1 MSGADRIRAELS
13 RAAEGIGAGDGLEVV
28 LERPRDPAFGDWT
41 TNLAMT
47 LARQLRQKPRDI
59 ADALIAR
66 MQLSDAGVRSAEVA
80 GAGFINFRLDPAYV
94 ARGLAPILERDQQYG
109 RDGTRAAEAVVVE
122 FVSANPT
129 GPLHVGHG
137 RQAALGDAISTLL
150 EWSGWTV
157 SREFYYNDAG
167 AQIENLAKSTWVRAA
182 QLAGI
187 DAPIPEGGYH
197 GEYIREIAESYVREH
212 DMPATDVLQ
221 EGATAIAEGRRPHDV
236 ALLEAMRKHAVA
248 ALRAEQ
254 NLDLQAFGV
263 AFDTYY
269 LESSLYAPG
278 SAAHIAPDLH
288 VDGDASAVDATVQA
302 IQRAGATYEE
312 DGALFLRTTQWGDD
326 KDRVM
331 RRSAAKGGDFTY
343 FVPDVA
349 YHVTKW
355 ERGFRRAINVQGSD
369 HHGTTARVRAG
380 LQALGVGIPAGYP
393 EYVLHQMVT
402 VTRGGEEVKISKRAG
417 SYVTVRDLIDWVG
430 RDAVRYFYLQRKGDS
445 HLVFDVDL
453 ARAQSEENPIYRIQ
467 MAHARMSGIFR
478 QGGLDAATFDA
489 STVDFA
495 QLDAPAEQ
503 ELVNA
508 LVDFPRIV
516 SQAAENLEPHRLAGY
531 LLDTAGLVHGWYHKH
546 HVLGQEAPLMTA
558 RLALARAAQIVLRN
572 GLAILGISAPDR
584 M

>member
-1 MSGADRIRAELS
+1 MTGADRIRAELQ
-13 RAAEGIGAGDGLEVV
+13 RAAQTIGAPADVEVV
-28 LERPRDPAFGDWT
+28 LERPRDPSFGDWT

-47 LARQLRQKPRDI
+47 LARTLRQKPRDI
-59 ADALIAR
+59 AESLIAG
-66 MQLSDAGVRSAEVA
+66 MQLSDAGVRAAEIA
-80 GAGFINFRLDPAYV
+80 GAGFINFRLDPAFI
-94 ARGLAPILERDQQYG
+94 ARGLLPILQADATFG
-109 RDGTRAAEAVVVE
+109 RAAAATEEPVVVE

-150 EWSGWTV
+150 QWTGWNV
-157 SREFYYNDAG
+157 SREFYYNDG
-167 AQIENLAKSTWVRAA
+167 GVQIENLAKSTWVRVA
-182 QLAGI
+182 QLAGEE
-187 DAPIPEGGYH
+187 APIPEGGYN
-197 GEYIREIAESYVREH
+197 GEYIREIAESFVSGAG
-212 DMPATDVLQ
+212 MPATDVLR
-221 EGATAIAEGRRPHDV
+221 EGVSAIAEGRRPGDG
-236 ALLEAMRKHAVA
+236 ALLDAMRRHAVA
-248 ALRAEQ
+248 ALRGEQ
-254 NLDLQAFGV
+254 NLDLEAFGV

-269 LESSLYAPG
+269 LESSLYAPQS
-278 SAAHIAPDLH
+278 SAAAALH
-288 VDGDASAVDATVQA
+288 ASPGASAVDAVVSA
-302 IQRAGATYEE
+302 LVAADATYEQ
-312 DGALFLRTTQWGDD
+312 DGALFLRTTPYGDD

-331 RRSAAKGGDFTY
+331 RKSAAKGGDYTY

-355 ERGFRRAINVQGSD
+355 QRGFRRAINVQGSD

-380 LQALGVGIPAGYP
+380 LQALGVGIPQGYP

-430 RDAVRYFYLQRKGDS
+430 RDAVRYFFLQRKGDS

-453 ARAQSEENPIYRIQ
+453 ARSQSEENPIYRIQ

-478 QGGLDAATFDA
+478 QGGMEASSFDG
-489 STVDFA
+489 A
-495 QLDAPAEQ
+495 QADLALLGEPAEL
-503 ELVNA
+503 ELINA

-516 SQAAENLEPHRLAGY
+516 AQAAEALEPHRVAQY

-546 HVLGQEAPLMTA
+546 HVLGQEPPLMMA
-558 RLALARAAQIVLRN
+558 RLALACASKIVLRN